1 MAYEKENDAVLPH
14 TGNLHDMGSSI
25 SYKAMIIKKVIK
37 EKKDPLYVA
46 RETMHTLPAVD
57 KYLKDYQ
64 RVKMCYKEKP
74 NLEFVQRVTG
84 LSKFVVRQYIDL
96 LNDEKI

>member
-1 MAYEKENDAVLPH
+1 VLKIEGFKRYNSSTAALFSVSRLQMAYEKENDAVLPH

-64 RVKMCYKEKP
+64 RVKMCYK
-74 NLEFVQRVTG
+74 
-84 LSKFVVRQYIDL
+84 
-96 LNDEKI
+96 